1 MTATS
6 PSSTVGQDH
15 SEQLSLYDL
24 FIGMLTVIS
33 LGIMA
38 MQFLL
43 PAGAPT
49 QEVLFIMD
57 GLFCAIFL
65 ADFAGR
71 LWKAHPKMSYLK
83 WQGIT
88 DFLGSIPAIPAL
100 RLFRLFR
107 LARVGRVLR
116 VGGPKRVIHEFTSRR
131 AESALYVTV
140 LLALLVIMF
149 GSFSVYAFEAR
160 APNANIKSGGDAA
173 WWSLVTITTV
183 GYGDRFPTSTGGRLV
198 GIITMIFGIGLFGVF
213 TSVLA
218 ANFLAPPKQEE
229 SETPATRGDV
239 EQLMAELKRL
249 HERLDRLDR
258 E

>member
-1 MTATS
+1 LTANS
-6 PSSTVGQDH
+6 PDDKADLDH

-43 PAGAPT
+43 PATAPA

-65 ADFAGR
+65 TDFAGR
-71 LWKAHPKMSYLK
+71 LWQAHPKMSYLK

-107 LARVGRVLR
+107 LARVGRILR
-116 VGGPKRVIHEFTSRR
+116 VGGPKRVIHEFATRR

-149 GSFSVYAFEAR
+149 GSISVYAFEAR
-160 APNANIKSGGDAA
+160 APDGNIKSGGDAA

-183 GYGDRFPTSTGGRLV
+183 GYGDRFPTTAGGRLV
-198 GIITMIFGIGLFGVF
+198 GIITMVFGIGLFGVF

-229 SETPATRGDV
+229 SEKPATRGDV
-239 EQLMAELKRL
+239 ERLMQELKEL
-249 HERLDRLDR
+249 NERLDRLGSK
-258 E
+258 